1 MRNDLCMVQQTTTL
15 IGRLM
20 SQEPTSLA
28 LVTST
33 IVAALLFGLRLAIK
47 TYFKDKIDF
56 NAAGATNEVISNLRN
71 EVARLAS
78 TVSELSNA
86 NRIMREERDEL
97 RTEVMHLTYA
107 VNALRDVLI
116 ELLGEEEAHKRLHER
131 GIVKHSKESR

>member
-1 MRNDLCMVQQTTTL
+1 MYGVSQNIFLL
-15 IGRLM
+15 SKELKM
-20 SQEPTSLA
+20 SQDPTTWAMVS
-28 LVTST
+28 ST
-33 IVAALLFGLRLAIK
+33 IVAALLIGLRLAIK
-47 TYFKDKIDF
+47 AFFKDKIDF

-97 RTEVMHLTYA
+97 KTEVMHLTYA

-116 ELLGEEEAHKRLHER
+116 ELLGEEEALKRLRDR
-131 GIVKHSKESR
+131 GIVSPSKGSK

>member
-1 MRNDLCMVQQTTTL
+1 MYGVSQNIFLL
-15 IGRLM
+15 SKELKM
-20 SQEPTSLA
+20 SQDPTTWAMVS
-28 LVTST
+28 ST
-33 IVAALLFGLRLAIK
+33 IVAALLIGLRLAIK
-47 TYFKDKIDF
+47 AFFKDKIDF

-97 RTEVMHLTYA
+97 KTEVIHLTYA

-116 ELLGEEEAHKRLHER
+116 ELLGEEEALKRLRDR
-131 GIVKHSKESR
+131 GICESFKRK

>member
-1 MRNDLCMVQQTTTL
+1 MYGISQNIFLL
-15 IGRLM
+15 SKELKM
-20 SQEPTSLA
+20 SQDPTTWAMVS
-28 LVTST
+28 ST
-33 IVAALLFGLRLAIK
+33 IVAALLIGLRLAIK
-47 TYFKDKIDF
+47 TFFKDKIDF

-71 EVARLAS
+71 EVSRLAT

-116 ELLGEEEAHKRLHER
+116 ELLGEEEAFKRLHER